1 MSNAAGS
8 SFTKV
13 VAVMVVFALL
23 GGVVVV
29 WSFHWISALGGTR
42 EEFVK
47 TAGLWVGL
55 ITAALT
61 AALGLLSA
69 YFQSQW
75 ARELETTRAGFKTAL
90 ASTQS
95 SLNIEVEK
103 VKGQLNRTL
112 EFAKGRY
119 AAERKAYDELLAAA
133 YSYYYTLAALESHRW
148 NGEQVVKAD
157 DAMVSSCRYLAAVD
171 VADRTTWVS
180 FWQAARAVEEEASK
194 LRGLRQEDPGS
205 EIGKQRHNVW
215 KKHVKALGGAL
226 NDFVEAAA
234 RKHRR
239 LDDAITEIGSPAP
252 RRG

>member
-1 MSNAAGS
+1 MSIA
-8 SFTKV
+8 TKFGAV
-13 VAVMVVFALL
+13 VVVFAILM
-23 GGVVVV
+23 GIAVI
-29 WSFHWISALGGTR
+29 WSFQWISGQGGTR

-47 TAGLWVGL
+47 TAGLWVGV

-61 AALGLLSA
+61 ATFGLLST

-75 ARELETTRAGFKTAL
+75 TKELERTKLGF
-90 ASTQS
+90 
-95 SLNIEVEK
+95 NIEVEE
-103 VKGQLNRTL
+103 VRGQLNRTL

-119 AAERKAYDELLAAA
+119 AAERKAYDELLAVA

-148 NGEQVVKAD
+148 NSDQVVKAD

-171 VADRTTWVS
+171 AADRKTWVS

-205 EIGKQRHNVW
+205 EIGKQRHKVW
-215 KKHVKALGGAL
+215 EKHVAALGKALT
-226 NDFVEAAA
+226 DFVEAAA

-239 LDDAITEIGSPAP
+239 LDDAITEVGSATA

>member
-1 MSNAAGS
+1 MSKT
-8 SFTKV
+8 TKV
-13 VAVMVVFALL
+13 GAVIVGIAILMGIIVI
-23 GGVVVV
+23 
-29 WSFHWISALGGTR
+29 WSFQWVSGQGGTR

-47 TAGLWVGL
+47 TASLWVGV

-61 AALGLLSA
+61 AIFGVLSA

-75 ARELETTRAGFKTAL
+75 AKELERTKLGF
-90 ASTQS
+90 
-95 SLNIEVEK
+95 NIEVEE
-103 VKGQLNRTL
+103 VRGQLNRTL

-119 AAERKAYDELLAAA
+119 AAERKAYDELLAVA

-148 NGEQVVKAD
+148 NSDQVVKAD

-171 VADRTTWVS
+171 AGDRKTWVS
-180 FWQAARAVEEEASK
+180 FWQAARAVEEEAGK

-205 EIGKQRHNVW
+205 EIGKQRYKVW
-215 KKHVKALGGAL
+215 EKHVAALGKAL

-234 RKHRR
+234 RKHLR
-239 LDDAITEIGSPAP
+239 LDDAITERGTPTS